1 MFMYDG
7 KYYIQVDGVAMGS
20 PLGPILA
27 NIFLAYWEN
36 KWLANCSDTYKP
48 LFYRRY
54 VDDLFLLFNTKEEAE
69 QFTDYINKQ
78 HRNLNF
84 VPDNEK
90 DNCINFLDISVLR
103 KDGVLVTNIYRK
115 STFSGV
121 YTNYNSFMPNNYK
134 KSLIITLVFRLY
146 TIIFEPATFDIELKY
161 LRGIIFKNGYPLPFI
176 DSCVKKF
183 FQKRQQRAAAANNAV
198 EVNEELTIVLP
209 YLGTVTTQL
218 KTKLRTLFSS
228 YLPNSRIRV
237 ISKMSFRMG
246 NLFRFKDT
254 FPDSIISDIVYFYKC
269 SSCNATYVGKS
280 YRHRKVRECEHM
292 GISARTGKPVKGT
305 TTTAIRDHML
315 FCNKVVDSGDFSIL
329 SKGGNRDDLEIK
341 ESIMIKKLKPTL
353 NKDLTSTQLYLF

>member
-7 KYYIQVDGVAMGS
+7 TYYMQVDGVAMGS
-20 PLGPILA
+20 SLGPILA

-36 KWLANCSDTYKP
+36 RWLANCSDIYKP

-54 VDDLFLLFNTKEEAE
+54 VDHIFLLFNTKEEAE

-78 HRNLNF
+78 HRNLN
-84 VPDNEK
+84 VVTDNEK
-90 DNCINFLDISVLR
+90 DNCISFLDISVIR
-103 KDGVLVTNIYRK
+103 KEGVLVTNIYRK

-134 KSLIITLVFRLY
+134 KSLITTLVFRLY
-146 TIIFEPATFDIELKY
+146 TIIFESTTFNIELKY
-161 LRGIIFKNGYPLPFI
+161 LRGILFRNGYPLSFI

-183 FQKRQQRAAAANNAV
+183 FQNRQQRAAVATNAI
-198 EVNEELTIVLP
+198 ENDELTIVLP
-209 YLGTVTTQL
+209 YLGIVTTQL
-218 KTKLRTLFSS
+218 KTKLKTLFSG
-228 YLPNSRIRV
+228 YLPNCKIRV
-237 ISKMSFRMG
+237 VSKMSFRMG
-246 NLFRFKDT
+246 NLFRFKDI

-305 TTTAIRDHML
+305 TTTAVRDHML
-315 FCNKVVDSGDFSIL
+315 FCNTVVDSGDFSIL